1 MAEIFVSL
9 GSNIDR
15 ERQLHRAC
23 RALHEAFGQLH
34 FSPVYE
40 SSAVGFD
47 GPPFYNAVVRAETTL
62 EVDAVLTALRAIED
76 AQGRV
81 RQADSFH
88 SRTLDLDL
96 LLYDDLVLETP
107 TVALPRDEILR
118 YAFVLGPLADLAGD
132 RRHPVNGTTYAEL
145 WAAFDQASQPLTR
158 VAFDWHAAT

>member
-15 ERQLHRAC
+15 ERQLRRAC
-23 RALHEAFGQLH
+23 VALRTAFGALDL
-34 FSPVYE
+34 SPVYE
-40 SSAVGFD
+40 SGAVGFD
-47 GPPFYNAVVRAETTL
+47 GPPFYNAVARADTAL
-62 EVDAVLTALRAIED
+62 EIDAVLSTLRSIED

-81 RQADSFH
+81 REANSFH

-118 YAFVLGPLADLAGD
+118 YAFVLGPLADLAGAH
-132 RRHPVNGTTYAEL
+132 RHPVSGTTYAEH
-145 WAAFDQASQPLTR
+145 WAAYDRASQPLTR
-158 VAFDWHAAT
+158 VAFDWDAAA

>member
-15 ERQLHRAC
+15 DHQLRRAAAALRQTFASV
-23 RALHEAFGQLH
+23 A

-40 SSAVGFD
+40 SDAFGFD
-47 GPPFYNAVVRAETTL
+47 GPPFYNAVARAETELTL
-62 EVDAVLTALRAIED
+62 DPVLDALRRIED

-81 RQADSFH
+81 RHADSFH

-96 LLYDDLVLETP
+96 LLYDDLVLTTP

-118 YAFVLGPLADLAGD
+118 HAFVLAPLADLAGT
-132 RRHPVNGTTYAEL
+132 RHHPVGGASYDAL
-145 WAAFDQASQPLTR
+145 WAAFDHDAQPLTR
-158 VAFDWHAAT
+158 VAFDWNAVA

>member
-15 ERQLHRAC
+15 DHHLRRAAT
-23 RALHEAFGQLH
+23 ALREAFAGIAL
-34 FSPVYE
+34 SPVYE
-40 SSAVGFD
+40 SAAFGFD
-47 GPPFYNAVVRAETTL
+47 GPPFYNAVARAETGL
-62 EVDAVLTALRAIED
+62 ELDAVLGELRRIED

-81 RQADSFH
+81 RHADSFH

-118 YAFVLGPLADLAGD
+118 HAFVLAPLADLAAEQ
-132 RRHPVNGTTYAEL
+132 RHPVSGVSYADL
-145 WAAFDQASQPLTR
+145 WAGFDQAKQPLMR
-158 VAFDWHAAT
+158 VAFNWWAAA

>member
-15 ERQLHRAC
+15 ERQLRRAAQ
-23 RALHEAFGQLH
+23 ALTSAFDTLRL
-34 FSPVYE
+34 SPVYE
-40 SSAVGFD
+40 SDAYGFD
-47 GPPFYNAVVRAETTL
+47 GPPFYNAVAHAETAL
-62 EVDAVLTALRAIED
+62 DLNAVLATLRAIED

-118 YAFVLGPLADLAGD
+118 DAFVLGPLVDLAGD
-132 RRHPVNGTTYAEL
+132 RRHPVNGATYASL
-145 WAAFDQASQPLTR
+145 WADFDRAAQPLKR
-158 VAFDWHAAT
+158 VSFDWVAA

>member
-1 MAEIFVSL
+1 MPEIFVSL

-15 ERQLHRAC
+15 DRQLRRAVG
-23 RALHEAFGQLH
+23 ALRGTFGALDL
-34 FSPVYE
+34 SPVYE
-40 SSAVGFD
+40 SDAYGFD
-47 GPPFYNAVVRAETTL
+47 GPPFYNAVARADTAL
-62 EVDAVLTALRAIED
+62 GLDAVLATLRAIED

-118 YAFVLGPLADLAGD
+118 YAFVLGPLADLAGT
-132 RRHPVNGTTYAEL
+132 RRHPVNGATYATL
-145 WAAFDQASQPLTR
+145 WADFDRSVQPLTR
-158 VAFDWHAAT
+158 IAFDWDAAA

>member
-15 ERQLHRAC
+15 DHHLC
-23 RALHEAFGQLH
+23 RAATALRTTFGKIA

-40 SSAVGFD
+40 SAAVGFD
-47 GPPFYNAVVRAETTL
+47 GPPFYNAVAHAETGL
-62 EVDAVLTALRAIED
+62 DLDAVLDILRRIED

-81 RQADSFH
+81 RHADSFH

-107 TVALPRDEILR
+107 TVALPRDDILR
-118 YAFVLGPLADLAGD
+118 FAFVAAPLADLAAD
-132 RRHPVNGTTYAEL
+132 RCHPVSGVRYADL
-145 WAAFDQASQPLTR
+145 WAGFDRSTQPLTR
-158 VAFDWHAAT
+158 IAFDWSAAA